1 MYTVPSSAV
10 VNRTQSSCSNVADKI
25 QIDWGMS
32 NSFKVNFEANETLK
46 NYGVFSIEFHLNTSD
61 LVVNG
66 SSGNKTSNNVT

>member
-1 MYTVPSSAV
+1 MYTVPTSAV
-10 VNRTQSSCSNVADKI
+10 VNRTQSSCNKDEDKI

-32 NSFKVNFEANETLK
+32 NSFMVIFEANETLK

-66 SSGNKTSNNVT
+66 SSGKNKC